1 VEGRPVWSA
10 SSGTGVL
17 MIVLLILLTAILTA
31 AVVWFFSYRAGFEHG
46 YAEGWQVALERGRRF
61 GIMQAIDTWKTKAGF
76 SSGSDGW
83 KFTGDGDAEF
93 NNVTMRGAVEEEEE
107 E

>member
-1 VEGRPVWSA
+1 
-10 SSGTGVL
+10 

-61 GIMQAIDTWKTKAGF
+61 GIMQAIDIWKTKAGGVGEMWPLF
-76 SSGSDGW
+76 
-83 KFTGDGDAEF
+83 
-93 NNVTMRGAVEEEEE
+93 EEEEE

>member
-1 VEGRPVWSA
+1 
-10 SSGTGVL
+10 

-61 GIMQAIDTWKTKAGF
+61 GIMQAINTWKTKAGLGEMWALF
-76 SSGSDGW
+76 
-83 KFTGDGDAEF
+83 
-93 NNVTMRGAVEEEEE
+93 EEEEE
-107 E
+107 